1 MWSMMGRKFR
11 CEIRDAWLLIAIS
24 PLEEEALW
32 DLFFC
37 CCCCFICLFVF
48 TKCNHSETLSPP
60 PSASFNLYTK

>member
-32 DLFFC
+32 DLFFVVVVV
-37 CCCCFICLFVF
+37 LFVCLLA
-48 TKCNHSETLSPP
+48 TSHRLLDQTSQKS
-60 PSASFNLYTK
+60 

>member
-32 DLFFC
+32 DLFFVVVVVL
-37 CCCCFICLFVF
+37 FVCLFLPNGILV
-48 TKCNHSETLSPP
+48 KH
-60 PSASFNLYTK
+60 